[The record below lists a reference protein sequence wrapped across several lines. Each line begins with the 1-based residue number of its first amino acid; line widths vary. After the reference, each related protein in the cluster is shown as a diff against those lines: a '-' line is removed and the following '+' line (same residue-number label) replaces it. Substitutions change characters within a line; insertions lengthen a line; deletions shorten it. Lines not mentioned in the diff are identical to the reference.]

1 MDGRVGLTPVSGHCI
16 FLFPEVMAAFP
27 GLRGGVD
34 RVGWESHLP
43 TVPQGPTP
51 SPWILKAG
59 SAEDQGPRTP
69 GPTHLDP
76 SDSSTK

>member
-1 MDGRVGLTPVSGHCI
+1 MDGQVGLTPVSGNCI

-43 TVPQGPTP
+43 AVPQGLTP
-51 SPWILKAG
+51 PRILKAG
-59 SAEDQGPRTP
+59 SAEDQGHRTP
-69 GPTHLDP
+69 GPTHSDP
-76 SDSSTK
+76 YDSLTK